1 MRATENAIAGRSIIL
16 GLVLEPKWVDEA
28 ALAIALLAAVP
39 AAVDHLIDE
48 ASAFAFFAL
57 EGLKLMLD
65 ADYFAHGWLS
75 LIIFGVAFE

>member
-28 ALAIALLAAVP
+28 ALAIAFLAAVP
-39 AAVDHLIDE
+39 AAVYHLIDE
-48 ASAFAFFAL
+48 ARAFAFFAL

-65 ADYFAHGWLS
+65 AHYFAHR
-75 LIIFGVAFE
+75 